1 MGKHQEVSLDRIEV
15 PKTNGPIRASTEMS
29 KIPPN
34 ISKQIT
40 GFHEARG
47 DTAISIVRTLR
58 QYDANARVIPCT
70 TAFLVRYTNP
80 SGYLC
85 SSVDIVR
92 GGIRIAA
99 AMRRVNEQRMVIEY
113 ESCMLEA

>member
-1 MGKHQEVSLDRIEV
+1 
-15 PKTNGPIRASTEMS
+15 MS

-40 GFHEARG
+40 SFHEARG
-47 DTAISIVRTLR
+47 DTAVTIVRTLR

-85 SSVDIVR
+85 SSVDVVR
-92 GGIRIAA
+92 GGLRIAT

-113 ESCMLEA
+113 ESCMLET